1 MSGWIWQ
8 ILLTGMG
15 SVLVI
20 AVIHALIRYVQDQYT
35 TQKTKDLVHAHSE
48 KYRKMLDEVLLRQQT
63 MSEHSTNTNTNTSNN
78 IFVESSLPLQLA
90 PLPLFME
97 NMENDLESY
106 AASITTILPNTN
118 NNNMLTPLIEV

>member
-8 ILLTGMG
+8 ILLTGIG

-48 KYRKMLDEVLLRQQT
+48 KYRKMLDEVLLRQQN
-63 MSEHSTNTNTNTSNN
+63 MSEPTTNNNNAKINTN
-78 IFVESSLPLQLA
+78 IFVEPVPLS
-90 PLPLFME
+90 LPLFME
-97 NMENDLESY
+97 NMETDLESY
-106 AASITTILPNTN
+106 VASITTILPNTN
-118 NNNMLTPLIEV
+118 NNSMLTPLIEV